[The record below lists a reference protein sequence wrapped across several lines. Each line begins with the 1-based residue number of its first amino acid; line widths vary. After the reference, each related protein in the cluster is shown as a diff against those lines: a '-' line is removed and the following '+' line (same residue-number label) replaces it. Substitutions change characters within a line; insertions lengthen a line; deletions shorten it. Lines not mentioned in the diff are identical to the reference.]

1 MHERQRGV
9 PRRPPARPTLH
20 VTLALA
26 PVLLLLLLFFA
37 MPLGELLGIAFTEHA
52 TGGRQAQRG
61 VTIENFRN
69 VLGDPFYLGMVLNS
83 VLLGF
88 ATVVTTLLIGY
99 PVAFYL
105 TRAGG
110 WERTLIS
117 LACLLPLFINVIV
130 GILGWYILFLP
141 FGVLQQIL
149 AALGLVDGPIRILRS
164 FGALIAVLTYEHLPF
179 AILILAS
186 TLQNVPEDKVN
197 AAQILGAPTHRIVTT
212 IVLPLTAPGIVAS
225 AILVFSLSVS
235 SYLVPILISGPRTQV
250 LPIAI
255 FSYASELLNWPMASA
270 MALVLLLVVGVITYT
285 ISAVAAR
292 VTRRGR
298 WEMV

>member
-1 MHERQRGV
+1 MRHRVAEAGT
-9 PRRPPARPTLH
+9 RPAASAALRAA
-20 VTLALA
+20 VALA
-26 PVLLLLLLFFA
+26 PVLLLLLAFFA
-37 MPLGELLGIAFTEHA
+37 LPLGDLFAIAFTEHTTGPRPAQAGA
-52 TGGRQAQRG
+52 TL
-61 VTIENFRN
+61 TNFRDF
-69 VLGDPFYLGMVLNS
+69 LGDSFYLGMVLNS

-88 ATVVTTLLIGY
+88 ATVITTLLIGY

-105 TRAGG
+105 TRASG

-117 LACLLPLFINVIV
+117 VACLLPIFINVIV

-149 AALGLVDGPIRILRS
+149 LALGLVDGPIRILRS

-186 TLQNVPEDKVN
+186 TLQNVPADKIN
-197 AAQILGAPTHRIVTT
+197 AARILGAPTHRIITT
-212 IVLPLTAPGIVAS
+212 LMLPLTAPGIVAS

-270 MALVLLLVVGVITYT
+270 MALVLLLVVGAITYA
-285 ISAVAAR
+285 ISALAGR
-292 VTRRGR
+292 ITRRGR

>member
-1 MHERQRGV
+1 M
-9 PRRPPARPTLH
+9 RPAVRA
-20 VTLALA
+20 ALSLS

-37 MPLGELLGIAFTEHA
+37 LPLGDLFGIAFTEHA
-52 TGGRQAQRG
+52 TGGRPVQPG
-61 VTIENFRN
+61 TTLVNFHEF
-69 VLGDPFYLGMVLNS
+69 LGDSFYLGMVLNS

-88 ATVVTTLLIGY
+88 ATVATTLLIGY

-105 TRAGG
+105 TRATG

-117 LACLLPLFINVIV
+117 VACLLPIFINVIV

-141 FGVLQQIL
+141 YGVLQQIL

-164 FGALIAVLTYEHLPF
+164 FGALVAVLTYEHLPF

-186 TLQNVPEDKVN
+186 TLQSVPADKIN
-197 AAQILGAPTHRIVTT
+197 AARILGAPTHRIITT
-212 IVLPLTAPGIVAS
+212 LVLPLTAPGIVAS

-270 MALVLLLVVGVITYT
+270 MALVLLLVVGSITYA
-285 ISAVAAR
+285 ISAIAGR
-292 VTRRGR
+292 ITRRGQ

>member
-1 MHERQRGV
+1 MTER
-9 PRRPPARPTLH
+9 ARLRAA
-20 VTLALA
+20 LSLA
-26 PVLLLLLLFFA
+26 PVLLLLLLFFIV
-37 MPLGELLGIAFTEHA
+37 PLADLFGIAFTEHA
-52 TGGRQAQRG
+52 TGPRRPDAGLTL
-61 VTIENFRN
+61 VNFREF
-69 VLGDPFYLGMVLNS
+69 LGDSFYLEMVLNS
-83 VLLGF
+83 VLLGA
-88 ATVVTTLLIGY
+88 ATVVATLLIGY

-105 TRAGG
+105 TRASG

-117 LACLLPLFINVIV
+117 VACLLPIFVNLIV
-130 GILGWYILFLP
+130 GVLGWYILFLP
-141 FGVLQQIL
+141 YGVLQQLL
-149 AALGLVDGPIRILRS
+149 AALGLVDGPIRLLRT

-186 TLQNVPEDKVN
+186 TLQNVPADKIN
-197 AAQILGAPTHRIVTT
+197 AARILGAPTHRIITT
-212 IVLPLTAPGIVAS
+212 LVLPLTAPGIVAS

-270 MALVLLLVVGVITYT
+270 MALVLLVVVGTITYAFST
-285 ISAVAAR
+285 IAGR
-292 VTRRGR
+292 ITRRGQ

>member
-1 MHERQRGV
+1 MAERMPVAITRA
-9 PRRPPARPTLH
+9 PTRPALR
-20 VTLALA
+20 VTLAVA
-26 PVLLLLLLFFA
+26 PVLLLIVLFFVL
-37 MPLGELLGIAFTEHA
+37 PLVDLFGIAFTEHA
-52 TGGRQAQRG
+52 TGGRPAEAGR
-61 VTIENFRN
+61 TLANFRN
-69 VLGDPFYLGMVLNS
+69 FLGDWFYLGMMMNS

-88 ATVVTTLLIGY
+88 ATVITTLLIGY

-105 TRAGG
+105 TRATG

-117 LACLLPLFINVIV
+117 VACLLPIFINVIV

-149 AALGLVDGPIRILRS
+149 SALGLVDGPIRVLRS

-186 TLQNVPEDKVN
+186 TLQNVPADKIN
-197 AAQILGAPTHRIVTT
+197 AARILGAPTHRIITT

-225 AILVFSLSVS
+225 AILIFSLSVS

-270 MALVLLLVVGVITYT
+270 MALVLLLVVGTITYT
-285 ISAVAAR
+285 ISAVAGR
-292 VTRRGR
+292 ITRRGQ

>member
-1 MHERQRGV
+1 MAE
-9 PRRPPARPTLH
+9 PPPSCPPLRRELRAA
-20 VTLALA
+20 LALA
-26 PVLLLLLLFFA
+26 PVLFLLLAFFA
-37 MPLGELLGIAFTEHA
+37 APLIDLFSIAFTEHVVGA
-52 TGGRQAQRG
+52 RPVETGF
-61 VTIENFRN
+61 TLINFREF
-69 VLGDPFYLGMVLNS
+69 LGDSFYLEMTLNS
-83 VLLGF
+83 VLLGV
-88 ATVVTTLLIGY
+88 ATVLATLLIGY

-105 TRAGG
+105 TRAAG

-117 LACLLPLFINVIV
+117 VACLLPLFINIIV

-141 FGVLQQIL
+141 YGVIQQGL
-149 AALGLVDGPIRILRS
+149 AALGLVDGPIRLLRT

-186 TLQNVPEDKVN
+186 TLQNVPADKIN
-197 AAQILGAPTHRIVTT
+197 AARILGAPTHRIITT
-212 IVLPLTAPGIVAS
+212 VVLPLTAPGIIAS

-255 FSYASELLNWPMASA
+255 FTYASDLLNWPMASA
-270 MALVLLLVVGVITYT
+270 MALVLLVVVGVITYAFT
-285 ISAVAAR
+285 AIAGR
-292 VTRRGR
+292 ITRRGQ

>member
-1 MHERQRGV
+1 MTER
-9 PRRPPARPTLH
+9 ARLRAA
-20 VTLALA
+20 LSLA
-26 PVLLLLLLFFA
+26 PVLLLLLLFFIV
-37 MPLGELLGIAFTEHA
+37 PLADLFGIAFTEHA
-52 TGGRQAQRG
+52 TGPRRPDTGLTL
-61 VTIENFRN
+61 VNFREF
-69 VLGDPFYLGMVLNS
+69 LGDSFYLEMVLNS
-83 VLLGF
+83 VLLGA
-88 ATVVTTLLIGY
+88 ATVVATLLIGY

-105 TRAGG
+105 TRASG

-117 LACLLPLFINVIV
+117 VACLLPIFVNLIV
-130 GILGWYILFLP
+130 GVLGWYILFLP
-141 FGVLQQIL
+141 YGVLQQLL
-149 AALGLVDGPIRILRS
+149 AALGLVDGPIRLLRT

-186 TLQNVPEDKVN
+186 TLQNVPADKIN
-197 AAQILGAPTHRIVTT
+197 AARILGAPTHRIITT
-212 IVLPLTAPGIVAS
+212 LVLPLTAPGIVAS

-270 MALVLLLVVGVITYT
+270 MALVLLLVVGAITYAFST
-285 ISAVAAR
+285 IAGR
-292 VTRRGR
+292 ITRRGQ

>member
-1 MHERQRGV
+1 MVEQGPAARTRAS
-9 PRRPPARPTLH
+9 ARPALR
-20 VTLALA
+20 VTLAVA
-26 PVLLLLLLFFA
+26 PVLLLLMLFFV
-37 MPLGELLGIAFTEHA
+37 MPLADLFGIAFTEHV
-52 TGGRQAQRG
+52 TGGSPAEAG
-61 VTIENFRN
+61 TTLANFRN
-69 VLGDPFYLGMVLNS
+69 FLGDWFYLGMVLNS

-105 TRAGG
+105 TRASG

-117 LACLLPLFINVIV
+117 VACLLPIFINVIV

-149 AALGLVDGPIRILRS
+149 SALGLVDGPIRILRS

-186 TLQNVPEDKVN
+186 TLQNVPADKIN
-197 AAQILGAPTHRIVTT
+197 AARILGAPTHRIITT
-212 IVLPLTAPGIVAS
+212 VVLPLTAPGIVAC

-270 MALVLLLVVGVITYT
+270 MALVLLLVVGAITYT
-285 ISAVAAR
+285 ISAVAGR
-292 VTRRGR
+292 ITRRGQ